1 MNIMPKHE
9 GQATVA
15 SREPQY
21 WHSGASVDVAAPHIG
36 QLSVSACISSIL
48 AGGLTLDYGLT
59 PVRCWRRNSTQG
71 KRSFMRRPTIV
82 LFTVLMAL
90 PFVLASSA
98 AGVTTDYLQ
107 DQNDQTRRKL
117 DVPQRR
123 RRTGGDISRLRHRR
137 HRGIGHA
144 YKSAGKSAGRG
155 GKRFGKNMARGRPI
169 RAGKEFGKGMGG
181 FGKHTGKGTAR
192 TGKKVGKKVKTAVTP

>member
-15 SREPQY
+15 SREPQNR
-21 WHSGASVDVAAPHIG
+21 HSAASVDVAAPHIG
-36 QLSVSACISSIL
+36 QLSVSACISGIL
-48 AGGLTLDYGLT
+48 AGGLMLDYGLT
-59 PVRCWRRNSTQG
+59 PVRCWPRNTASG
-71 KRSFMRRPTIV
+71 KRGFMRRPTTA
-82 LFTVLMAL
+82 LFTLLMTL
-90 PFVLASSA
+90 PFVLANAA
-98 AGVTTDYLQ
+98 AGVSPGYLQ
-107 DQNDQTRRKL
+107 DQNNQNRRKL

-123 RRTGGDISRLRHRR
+123 RRTGSDVSRRRYGR

-144 YKSAGKSAGRG
+144 YKSAGNSAGRG
-155 GKRFGKNMARGRPI
+155 GKRFGKNMARGRPL

-192 TGKKVGKKVKTAVTP
+192 TGKKVGQKVKQAVTP

>member
-21 WHSGASVDVAAPHIG
+21 RQSAASVDVAAPHIG
-36 QLSVSACISSIL
+36 QLSVSACICGIL

-59 PVRCWRRNSTQG
+59 PVRCWPRNHG
-71 KRSFMRRPTIV
+71 RRSFMRRPTIV
-82 LFTVLMAL
+82 LFAVLMAL
-90 PFVLASSA
+90 PLVLASSA
-98 AGVTTDYLQ
+98 IGGSTDYFQ
-107 DQNDQTRRKL
+107 DQNDQNRRKL

-123 RRTGGDISRLRHRR
+123 HRTGSDISRSRHGR

-144 YKSAGKSAGRG
+144 YKNAGKSAGRG

-192 TGKKVGKKVKTAVTP
+192 TGKKVGQKVKQAVTP

>member
-48 AGGLTLDYGLT
+48 AVEFKLDYGT
-59 PVRCWRRNSTQG
+59 MPVRCWRRNSTRG
-71 KRSFMRRPTIV
+71 KRSFMRRSTIILQVV
-82 LFTVLMAL
+82 LIAL
-90 PFVLASSA
+90 PFVIGGSA
-98 AGVTTDYLQ
+98 VGVTTGYLQ
-107 DQNDQTRRKL
+107 DQNNQDRRKL

-123 RRTGGDISRLRHRR
+123 RRTGSDVSRLRHRR

-144 YKSAGKSAGRG
+144 YKNAGKSAGHG
-155 GKRFGKNMARGRPI
+155 GKRFGKNMARGRPL

-192 TGKKVGKKVKTAVTP
+192 TGKKVGKKVKQAVTP